1 MALPFAG
8 SLHESGAR
16 RSASGRAQ
24 HLWAAGHLPRLL
36 PVGRMPLGAPS
47 HRPHQTGPC
56 KERLG
61 LLRKM
66 TLAFPVVQQGDS
78 DTLWPLTDPGVTVS
92 DSLTWRYMRHFKMLL
107 EKWTLLLETSAEL
120 QLST

>member
-36 PVGRMPLGAPS
+36 PGKLGPVGPQSHQPEKPVSLSARNRGRSGTWAEAP
-47 HRPHQTGPC
+47 REGQP
-56 KERLG
+56 
-61 LLRKM
+61 
-66 TLAFPVVQQGDS
+66 
-78 DTLWPLTDPGVTVS
+78 
-92 DSLTWRYMRHFKMLL
+92 
-107 EKWTLLLETSAEL
+107 
-120 QLST
+120 